1 MIESDDQT
9 GFIPSSDGRIA
20 RGEITREK
28 VLDAAERCFAMT
40 GFDAVTVRQIARE
53 AKVTLGVVGF
63 HGGNKETLF
72 LTVLKR
78 RVETLNTLRLE
89 RLVELKAQSEPTIE
103 SLISAYVTPYLEI
116 ASRGDPQWRAY
127 AMLVARIVS
136 DDRYY
141 LEMAPLY
148 DPVARVYL
156 AELAKLRPD
165 ADPQL
170 LATSLTLTV
179 SAMISIVASQA
190 RIAGLSD
197 TAAPDLPLAYKDVLI
212 DFCTGGI
219 LRALEPK

>member
-1 MIESDDQT
+1 
-9 GFIPSSDGRIA
+9 
-20 RGEITREK
+20 
-28 VLDAAERCFAMT
+28 
-40 GFDAVTVRQIARE
+40 
-53 AKVTLGVVGF
+53 
-63 HGGNKETLF
+63 
-72 LTVLKR
+72 
-78 RVETLNTLRLE
+78 
-89 RLVELKAQSEPTIE
+89 
-103 SLISAYVTPYLEI
+103 
-116 ASRGDPQWRAY
+116 
-127 AMLVARIVS
+127 MLVARIVS